1 MKIVDVKT
9 TPVAVLMEAPLR
21 WSMGVEHGTTR
32 TIIELIT
39 DEGLVG
45 IGETYGGASTASRVQ
60 ESRPL
65 FIGVDPLEVGLIAKR
80 FEVFRV
86 TSEQMARAAEMKYV
100 AAGVEMA
107 CWDLVGKMLGKPCS
121 ALWGGADRDAIPF
134 VAYLFY
140 REKGPRG
147 IGGEES
153 PEAIVDRYGALV
165 DRYGFHGLKLKS
177 GVLEPEVELETI
189 AALRRTYGD
198 QIQFMRFDPN
208 QAWTVETS
216 VRYLNRMA
224 QYDMEYVEDP
234 TWNIEGM
241 ALVRDRI
248 PIPLATNQALI
259 SFDQFPPA
267 VHRRSVDV
275 VLVDLYFWG
284 GITQAKK
291 VATICETFNFGLAMH
306 SDREL
311 GIGTA
316 AGLHYV
322 ASTPQVSHS
331 CDTHYHD
338 QVDDV
343 ITERHT
349 WKDGKMKVPT
359 GPGLGVELD
368 RGAVERCHRLYLER
382 GDSVEFFDPRRP
394 NWTPH
399 LPLW

>member
-9 TPVAVLMEAPLR
+9 TPVSVLMEAPLR

-39 DEGLVG
+39 DEGLIG
-45 IGETYGGASTASRVQ
+45 LGETYGGASTAHLVE

-65 FIGVDPLEVGLIAKR
+65 FIGVDPLEVGRIVKR

-86 TSEQMARAAEMKYV
+86 TSEQMARAAGMKYV
-100 AAGVEMA
+100 AAGIEMA
-107 CWDLVGKMLGKPCS
+107 CWDLVGKMLNKPVS
-121 ALWGGADRDAIPF
+121 ALWGGADKDAIPF

-140 REKGPRG
+140 RDTGPGG
-147 IGGEES
+147 IGGEDT
-153 PEAIVDRYGALV
+153 PEKIVHRYGELV
-165 DRYGFHGLKLKS
+165 NRYGFDGLKLKS
-177 GVLEPEVELETI
+177 GVLEPEIELETI
-189 AALRRTYGD
+189 AALRKAYGSK
-198 QIQFMRFDPN
+198 IRFMRFDPN

-216 VRYLNRMA
+216 VRYLSRMA

-234 TWNIEGM
+234 TWTIEGM
-241 ALVRDRI
+241 ALVRDRV
-248 PIPLATNQALI
+248 PVPLATNQALI
-259 SFDQFPPA
+259 SFEQFAPA
-267 VHRRSVDV
+267 VHRRGVDV

-284 GITQAKK
+284 GISQAKK

-316 AGLHYV
+316 AGLHFV
-322 ASTPQVSHS
+322 ASTPQVSHYY
-331 CDTHYHD
+331 DTHYHD

-359 GPGLGVELD
+359 GPGLGVTLD
-368 RGAVERCHRLYLER
+368 RQALERCHRLYLER
-382 GDSVEFFDPRRP
+382 GDAVEFFDPRKP